1 MSEHTDTG
9 IVRAGRQVVDLA
21 ETDSGARL
29 DAAAH
34 LDAADLRHVSRLTG
48 EMAVNAERRRL
59 VNTGVPAVSSFA
71 QD

>member
-9 IVRAGRQVVDLA
+9 IVRGGRQVVDLV
-21 ETDSGARL
+21 ETDAGARL
-29 DAAAH
+29 DASAN

-48 EMAVNAERRRL
+48 ELAVNAERRRL
-59 VNTGVPAVSSFA
+59 VNTGTPAVSSFA